1 MGESAPTA
9 NVQVVKFFHPRARP
23 TGAELYDEA
32 LLALNSGTDPAVV
45 RTTIV
50 FLFGWSVIRKLFYFG
65 DHEIE
70 YTSNA
75 PFQLK
80 VIGCHI
86 VINPRRVSPQ
96 RPHAAV
102 RAAGLCRAGH
112 SVRLGLHA
120 AVLPVRSLRQ
130 SGR

>member
-32 LLALNSGTDPAVV
+32 LLALNSGADPAVV

-65 DHEIE
+65 DHKIE

-86 VINPRRVSPQ
+86 VISPSRVSPQ
-96 RPHAAV
+96 RPH
-102 RAAGLCRAGH
+102 
-112 SVRLGLHA
+112 LGCESGWL
-120 AVLPVRSLRQ
+120 VSRRS
-130 SGR
+130 